1 MVKEHMK
8 TSVIMLAHDINE
20 QLAQLTRD
28 AVNSLEATENLGDRE
43 YIFIDNASLFNGG
56 LMRSVADLYVRNKV
70 NLGYPAAVNQGF
82 KLSSGDLIAV
92 ANNDIVV
99 SPNWLTVAKEI
110 FDDNENV
117 GSVHF
122 RMINYGDPMTLGT
135 NTWIVGRER
144 WCTSSFFVL
153 RRKAM
158 VLYDEGYKEGGYDDW
173 DFWNTVRHVNGWK
186 TAYTTRACYQH
197 HHSATYK
204 ALDDGKSRAE
214 RDARNRE
221 RFKEK
226 FGAYAE
232 DIWSDKY
239 PIQMKEDYYK
249 FLQQL

>member
-1 MVKEHMK
+1 MK
-8 TSVIMLAHDINE
+8 TSIIMLAHDINE
-20 QLAQLTRD
+20 QLAEMTRE
-28 AVNSLEATENLGDRE
+28 AVSSIEATQGMDERE
-43 YIFIDNASLFNGG
+43 FIVVDNGSHYNGG
-56 LMRSVADLYVRNKV
+56 LMRAASDLYIRNRV

-82 KLSSGDLIAV
+82 KLSTGSLIAV

-99 SPNWLTVAKEI
+99 SPNWYTVAKEI
-110 FDDNENV
+110 FDENSNV

-122 RMINYGDPMTLGT
+122 RMINANDPMTLGT

-153 RRKAM
+153 RREAM
-158 VLYDEGYKEGGYDDW
+158 ALYDEGYKEGGFDDW
-173 DFWNTVRHVNGWK
+173 DYWHRVRHVDGWK

-221 RFKEK
+221 HFKEK

-232 DIWSDKY
+232 DIWNEKY
-239 PIQMKEDYYK
+239 PSQMQEDYYK